1 MKADPSPRSP
11 LLTLAPTPLHVEP
24 TMARPEKY
32 RNTKNAVKYRL
43 FKKICYTGLITRVV
57 DIDGEG
63 GGLSGIKNL
72 VGN

>member
-1 MKADPSPRSP
+1 
-11 LLTLAPTPLHVEP
+11 
-24 TMARPEKY
+24 MARPEKY

-57 DIDGEG
+57 DIDGER